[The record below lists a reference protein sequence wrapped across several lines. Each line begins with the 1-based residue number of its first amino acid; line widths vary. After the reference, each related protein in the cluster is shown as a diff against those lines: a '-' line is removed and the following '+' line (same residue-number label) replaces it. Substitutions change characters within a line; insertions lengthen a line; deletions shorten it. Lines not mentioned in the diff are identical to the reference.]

1 MAGLTLFTGVWDK
14 KGTYVSGRSSDQQD
28 GIQQMTTVARNVLAV
43 LAGVVVG
50 SLVNMGL
57 VNIGPLVVPLP
68 EGADVSTR
76 EGFRT
81 SMDLFTPV
89 NFVFP
94 FLAHAL
100 GTLAGAFVAAKLAA
114 SHSAKLA
121 IGIGVVFLIGGI
133 AAASML
139 GGPLWFI
146 VADLLVAY
154 IPMAYLGAILAGAT
168 RRRAA

>member
-1 MAGLTLFTGVWDK
+1 
-14 KGTYVSGRSSDQQD
+14 
-28 GIQQMTTVARNVLAV
+28 MTTVVRNVLAV

-68 EGADVSTR
+68 EGADVSTTESLR
-76 EGFRT
+76 A

-89 NFVFP
+89 NFMFP

-100 GTLAGAFVAAKLAA
+100 GTLAGAFVAAKLAT
-114 SHSAKLA
+114 SHPVKLA
-121 IGIGVVFLIGGI
+121 IGIGVVFLAGGI
-133 AAASML
+133 AAVYML

-146 VADLLVAY
+146 LADLLLAY
-154 IPMAYLGAILAGAT
+154 IPMAYLGAVLAGAT
-168 RRRAA
+168 RRTARYSTNGRHRL